1 MICLYLRPQKCWG
14 ILKIIWRADI
24 TLSRLTCYS
33 KSKQTCL
40 NWLDAA
46 RTNRELLFHRFESL
60 QEVLVVKINIYFCVF
75 YRNNGSYFVHLLNKD
90 WHEQHALK
98 CRSHTLPLQV
108 LECGH
113 FWNLHYCTIIFCL
126 VLFTLPSAEA
136 LQRFLERW
144 NKMGELPIQIL
155 LCSCSRSKTLQCQQT
170 LSMALHNRNLA

>member
-1 MICLYLRPQKCWG
+1 M
-14 ILKIIWRADI
+14 
-24 TLSRLTCYS
+24 
-33 KSKQTCL
+33 
-40 NWLDAA
+40 
-46 RTNRELLFHRFESL
+46 SL
-60 QEVLVVKINIYFCVF
+60 PKTSEVLRNTENHLESWHNTEQVNMLQQELANLSKLVRCCTYQQGVIISQVWSVVVKICTADYFCVF

-170 LSMALHNRNLA
+170 LSMALHNWNLA